1 MGDIWPSNSRTF
13 SKISGEKKGEM
24 EMTNEDLKLTTFESY
39 LLRDYSPEQIEQMR
53 AEAREWVAEQD
64 KNPGRGCLTC
74 VYLCKGDTVDPCLSC
89 IETDLTEGGE
99 FEHPA
104 YEFNPNWFE
113 DSRG

>member
-1 MGDIWPSNSRTF
+1 MD
-13 SKISGEKKGEM
+13 E
-24 EMTNEDLKLTTFESY
+24 LKLTTFESY

-53 AEAREWVAEQD
+53 AEAREWLQQEILC
-64 KNPGRGCLTC
+64 PPRGCLTC
-74 VYLCKGDTVDPCLSC
+74 IHMNKGDEVDPCMSC
-89 IETDLTEGGE
+89 IETDLTEGGK